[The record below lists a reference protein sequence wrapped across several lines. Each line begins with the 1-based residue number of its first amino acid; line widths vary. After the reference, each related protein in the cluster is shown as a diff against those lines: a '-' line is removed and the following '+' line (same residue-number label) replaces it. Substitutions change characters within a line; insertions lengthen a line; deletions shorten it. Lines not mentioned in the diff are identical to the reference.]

1 MNKMKHFSTVL
12 LVFLVLS
19 LALSAF
25 AKITAIPQ
33 ELEFYA
39 QYGFDSLL
47 LMAFGIQQVICIVL
61 LLVRRSRALGA
72 ALSVLNFCVI
82 IFLVAGTQMQLI
94 LGWLVP
100 AALAG
105 GYLCFLSLKEISN
118 QRGVGQEI

>member
-1 MNKMKHFSTVL
+1 MKHFSTVL

-47 LMAFGIQQVICIVL
+47 LMAFGIQHVIRLVL
-61 LLVRRSRALGA
+61 LLVPRSRALGS
-72 ALSVLNFCVI
+72 ALWCLNVYAI
-82 IFLVAGTQMQLI
+82 IFV
-94 LGWLVP
+94 V
-100 AALAG
+100 
-105 GYLCFLSLKEISN
+105 
-118 QRGVGQEI
+118 V

>member
-1 MNKMKHFSTVL
+1 MKHFSTVL

-39 QYGFDSLL
+39 QYGFDSLS

-61 LLVRRSRALGA
+61 LIVRRSRALGA

-82 IFLVAGTQMQLI
+82 IFYATGTEIQPI
-94 LGWLVP
+94 LMLLVP

-105 GYLCFLSLKEISN
+105 GYLCFLSVKEMSK
-118 QRGVGQEI
+118 QRTVRQEF